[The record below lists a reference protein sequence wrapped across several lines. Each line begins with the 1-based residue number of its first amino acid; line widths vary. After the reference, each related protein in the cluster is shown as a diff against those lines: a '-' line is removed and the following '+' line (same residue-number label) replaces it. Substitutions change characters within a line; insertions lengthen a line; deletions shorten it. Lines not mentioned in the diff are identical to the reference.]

1 MTGPRRWA
9 PGVLA
14 LALLAGVRC
23 ECVTRRAQPDD
34 AGTSEGSGGATGGS
48 GSTQAGTLGATST
61 TGPLECPPDEPDVC
75 DGQCVNLLHSNEH
88 CGECG
93 HICREFNGSTVGIC
107 KWGQCEPTITGCL
120 RPEDGFETCD
130 EYCASLGEQCVERRN
145 DPPETYPCGEGGTFR
160 RDPDL
165 CEDGYGDVMPIAF
178 CADPIPWGPLPP
190 PADDIV
196 VEVVSCC
203 CTQP

>member
-61 TGPLECPPDEPDVC
+61 TGPLECPPDDPDVC
-75 DGQCVNLLHSNEH
+75 DGQCVNLLSDYDN
-88 CGECG
+88 CGACG
-93 HICREFNGSTVGIC
+93 HVCVRYNTAGYC
-107 KWGQCEPTITGCL
+107 KSGRCEASYFGCL
-120 RPEDGFETCD
+120 RPEDGFQTCD
-130 EYCASLGEQCVERRN
+130 EYCASLGEQCVERKN
-145 DPPETYPCGEGGTFR
+145 DPPETYPCSQRGTFR
-160 RDPDL
+160 RDDMYQ
-165 CEDGYGDVMPIAF
+165 CQQNAGNVMAVAE
-178 CADPIPWGPLPP
+178 CAEPIPWGPLPP